1 MCERKKMLV
10 APDEGTGKVYVHG
23 QLESAG
29 QMGCFGMCDCWT
41 GHVRSFSAFQFQ
53 YRDCTDWSG
62 VRFFL
67 GRPRNPLSPW
77 DAAGEGHGWP
87 EFVGVTSCP
96 VHQKPL
102 PASFYR
108 STSLE
113 ICGSIPCVSNQYA
126 SPISIIYLLP
136 IPDTLIDINKKHIMD
151 LH

>member
-62 VRFFL
+62 GPFL
-67 GRPRNPLSPW
+67 SGTSEESLVSLGCGGGGPW
-77 DAAGEGHGWP
+77 LA
-87 EFVGVTSCP
+87 
-96 VHQKPL
+96 
-102 PASFYR
+102 
-108 STSLE
+108 
-113 ICGSIPCVSNQYA
+113 
-126 SPISIIYLLP
+126 
-136 IPDTLIDINKKHIMD
+136 
-151 LH
+151 